1 MGPYIRAKYGF
12 GSFRSIQ
19 NTGKDYTRWENK
31 WDNKA
36 NWKFP
41 SVLWVTS
48 RDKGDIT

>member
-41 SVLWVTS
+41 SVLRVTS